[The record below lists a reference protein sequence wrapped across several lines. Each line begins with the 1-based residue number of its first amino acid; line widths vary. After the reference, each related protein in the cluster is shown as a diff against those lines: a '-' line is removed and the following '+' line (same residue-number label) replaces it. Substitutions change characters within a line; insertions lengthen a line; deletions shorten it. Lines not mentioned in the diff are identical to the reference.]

1 MRLITISW
9 KRPCHCSGRQCTGVG
24 TLGQPALDQK
34 VKELQQDPGYQ
45 AADAGMEMGTT
56 GEAPVGAVAD
66 AGSTAGYL
74 AKKTSM

>member
-1 MRLITISW
+1 M
-9 KRPCHCSGRQCTGVG
+9 
-24 TLGQPALDQK
+24 
-34 VKELQQDPGYQ
+34 KELQQDPGYQ